1 MSDGGMDNSLRKGT
15 VYDKFGQFSSPFN
28 TFFFSL
34 CSFPLLLNFMAMP
47 SPYRFF
53 RCSLRLV
60 PLAELEE
67 VVW

>member
-1 MSDGGMDNSLRKGT
+1 MINSANL
-15 VYDKFGQFSSPFN
+15 VLLSIH
-28 TFFFSL
+28 FFSL